1 MSEPA
6 GRRAFLLGQHI
17 SHSLSPVIH
26 NPAFRAVGLD
36 CRYELL
42 DVPRSELE
50 AALERLRGEESL
62 GANVTM
68 PYKRDVLVAADERS
82 EAVERC
88 GAGNLLV
95 NRGGTLSLYNTDV
108 EAIAACLARQAP
120 TVATGTAILVGAGGS
135 AAAILEALR
144 RVPPRRVRV
153 LARRLE
159 AARELA
165 RRAGEWL
172 PAPIEVARLSG
183 TEDEFRDAVVVFNAT
198 PLGMNEDD
206 PSPVPLDA
214 LRPGL
219 LVYDIVYRR
228 SGLTRLQAEALARGS
243 LVCDGA
249 DHLLQQAL
257 PTFRL
262 LTGVEPPE
270 SVMREAL
277 VGATGREPL
286 DWGRA

>member
-1 MSEPA
+1 M
-6 GRRAFLLGQHI
+6 
-17 SHSLSPVIH
+17 
-26 NPAFRAVGLD
+26 
-36 CRYELL
+36 
-42 DVPRSELE
+42 
-50 AALERLRGEESL
+50 
-62 GANVTM
+62 
-68 PYKRDVLVAADERS
+68 
-82 EAVERC
+82 
-88 GAGNLLV
+88 
-95 NRGGTLSLYNTDV
+95 
-108 EAIAACLARQAP
+108 
-120 TVATGTAILVGAGGS
+120 
-135 AAAILEALR
+135 
-144 RVPPRRVRV
+144 RV